1 LSVSPVNSRRKLLGL
16 IQNEIKFAKKGMPAK
31 IQLKNNNLVDNKLID
46 KLYEASNAGVK
57 VELIIRGVCCLMPKV
72 KDKSMNIEAI
82 SIVDRYLEHARMMI
96 FANGGDPLYY
106 ISSADWMERN
116 LDKRIEVGT
125 PIFDVDIQQEL
136 AAIFKMQWND
146 SVKARVLDKAQRNN
160 YKQASGPPFQSQQ
173 ELWKYYADKSKE
185 A

>member
-1 LSVSPVNSRRKLLGL
+1 
-16 IQNEIKFAKKGMPAK
+16 
-31 IQLKNNNLVDNKLID
+31 
-46 KLYEASNAGVK
+46 
-57 VELIIRGVCCLMPKV
+57 
-72 KDKSMNIEAI
+72 
-82 SIVDRYLEHARMMI
+82 MMI

-160 YKQASGPPFQSQQ
+160 YKQASGPAFQSQQ